1 MAETFD
7 DYVEQPTNTEL
18 SERELEI
25 LKLLATGLSN
35 KEIASQLFL
44 SVNTV
49 KVHLRNIFAKLGVQS
64 RTEATLIAI
73 QQGYMAVPGA
83 VPANG
88 EAAIEGKRI
97 GTGKQAEAEPASAAP
112 VPAIEIE
119 PALPIRRRFVL
130 VGL

>member
-1 MAETFD
+1 MSDLPE
-7 DYVEQPTNTEL
+7 EIIEPQGNTEL

-64 RTEATLIAI
+64 RTEATVIAI
-73 QQGYMAVPGA
+73 QLGYVSMPGA
-83 VPANG
+83 PAANG
-88 EAAIEGKRI
+88 DAAIEHKPIAGEE
-97 GTGKQAEAEPASAAP
+97 QAEAVPVAAAP
-112 VPAIEIE
+112 TFEIE
-119 PALPIRRRFVL
+119 PALSVPRRIVL
-130 VGL
+130 L